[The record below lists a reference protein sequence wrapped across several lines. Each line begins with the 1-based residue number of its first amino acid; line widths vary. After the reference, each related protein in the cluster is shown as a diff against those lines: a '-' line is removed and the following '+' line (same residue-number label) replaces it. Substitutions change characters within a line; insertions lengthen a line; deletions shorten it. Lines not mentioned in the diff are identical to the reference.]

1 MILEIVIKAIFV
13 YFILM
18 HGLYLLLI
26 LIGAT
31 QLKRY
36 HQGIQFGDFQ
46 RISQSPL
53 SLPISVVMAAYNEES
68 MILHTVQNVLRL
80 RYPQH
85 EVIVVNDG
93 STDNTLRVL
102 IEHFKLQRVDKVF
115 KKNFA
120 TQPIRGIYQS
130 LEYPNLLVVDK
141 ENGRRGDSLNA
152 GIDLARYPLICQ
164 IDADCVLEED
174 ALVRVVRPFLN
185 NAKTI
190 AVAAIVRPSN
200 GLVVADGRI
209 LERGLPS
216 GWLPLFQVV
225 EYLRSFHWARSGL
238 ARLDSMLSISGALT
252 VIRKDVF
259 VKIGGFNTQAITD
272 DFELAVDL
280 NRYIHEHKEEGPF
293 EMAYVP
299 DPICYSE
306 VPARLRHFASQRNFW
321 QRGILQSLIRNRDM
335 ALNPRYGLTG
345 LFGWPFF
352 FLFEGISALVEGAT
366 YVIAPVAYLTGLASL
381 EELLLMFVFAII
393 LGTFVSLCAVLLQE
407 RTRLRQA
414 KTGNLVRLL
423 LAGLLENFGYHQ
435 FHLICRIAGIFDLLV
450 RGRTDFSA
458 TERYGFKDTD
468 K

>member
-46 RISQSPL
+46 RISESPL

-93 STDNTLRVL
+93 STDNTLQVL
-102 IEHFKLQRVDKVF
+102 IEHFKLKRVDRAF
-115 KKNFA
+115 KKNFT

-130 LEYPNLLVVDK
+130 LEHPNLLVMDK

-152 GIDLARYPLICQ
+152 GVDLARYPLICQ

-174 ALVRVVRPFLN
+174 ALVRVARPFLR
-185 NAKTI
+185 NAKTL
-190 AVAAIVRPSN
+190 AVAAIVRPAN
-200 GLVVADGRI
+200 GLVVKDGRI

-216 GWLPLFQVV
+216 RWLPLFQVV

-238 ARLDSMLSISGALT
+238 AQLDSMLCISGALT

-259 VKIGGFNTQAITD
+259 VKIGGFDPKAITD
-272 DFELAVDL
+272 DFELTVSL
-280 NRYIHEHKEEGPF
+280 HRYLHEHKKEGPF
-293 EMAYVP
+293 EIAYVP

-306 VPARLRHFASQRNFW
+306 VPAHVRPYASQRNFW
-321 QRGILQSLIRNRDM
+321 QRGILQSLLRNRDM
-335 ALNPRYGLTG
+335 LLNPRYGLTG
-345 LFGWPFF
+345 LFGMPFF
-352 FLFEGISALVEGAT
+352 FLFEGISALVEAAAYIIT
-366 YVIAPVAYLTGLASL
+366 PFAYLMGLASL
-381 EELLLMFVFAII
+381 EELLLMFVFAMV

-407 RTRLRQA
+407 RTRLHQT
-414 KTGNLVRLL
+414 KTGNLTRLL

-435 FHLICRIAGIFDLLV
+435 FHLLCRIAGIFDLLV
-450 RGRTDFSA
+450 RGRTSIGVH
-458 TERYGFKDTD
+458 ERYGFQDTG

>member
-93 STDNTLRVL
+93 STDGTLRIL
-102 IEHFKLQRVDKVF
+102 IEHFKLHRVDKVF

-174 ALVRVVRPFLN
+174 ALVRMVRPFLN

-190 AVAAIVRPSN
+190 AAAAIVRPSN

-238 ARLDSMLSISGALT
+238 ARLDSMLSISGALI

-280 NRYIHEHKEEGPF
+280 NRYIHEHKKEGPF

-366 YVIAPVAYLTGLASL
+366 YVIAPIAYLTGLASL

>member
-1 MILEIVIKAIFV
+1 MILEIVIKTIFV

-102 IEHFKLQRVDKVF
+102 VEHFKLQRVDKVF

-130 LEYPNLLVVDK
+130 LEHPNLLVVDK

-352 FLFEGISALVEGAT
+352 FLFEGISALVEGAA
-366 YVIAPVAYLTGLASL
+366 YIIAPIAYLTGFASL
-381 EELLLMFVFAII
+381 GELLLMFVFAMV

-450 RGRTDFSA
+450 RGRTDFA
-458 TERYGFKDTD
+458 VTKRYGFQDTD